1 MKPTTVLKI
10 REGLEMSRYLKKLI
24 RCVKRG
30 SHHQ

>member
-10 REGLEMSRYLKKLI
+10 REGLKMFRYLERLV

>member
-10 REGLEMSRYLKKLI
+10 REGLEMLGYLENLV

-30 SHHQ
+30 SHHH